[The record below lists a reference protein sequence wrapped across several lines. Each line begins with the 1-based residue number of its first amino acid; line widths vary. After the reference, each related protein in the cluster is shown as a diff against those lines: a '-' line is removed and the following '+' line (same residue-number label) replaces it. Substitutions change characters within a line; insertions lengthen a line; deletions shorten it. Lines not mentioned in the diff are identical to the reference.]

1 MNAGCPR
8 EAVWQ
13 CSVSPIFKPGRVSRL
28 LSVTTCLSLHLQV
41 WTVWNGYEK
50 SSLCRRGQTL
60 LCKLAYLKRI
70 APPLVI
76 FDQFSDVCLRG
87 LRWKFM
93 FSPRSPLLIRSAGN
107 SRSGHRWR
115 SGFFYRKSATQS
127 REWWSVHLLN
137 FIEYVDK
144 WFILCLLSIFFPKMT
159 DASSPLQRDECQ
171 VVSRSTSRSACYK

>member
-13 CSVSPIFKPGRVSRL
+13 CSVSPIFKPGRVSTL

-115 SGFFYRKSATQS
+115 SGFFLQEVSNTVQGVMECPSAQLYRIRWQVIHSLPSK
-127 REWWSVHLLN
+127 H
-137 FIEYVDK
+137 
-144 WFILCLLSIFFPKMT
+144 FF
-159 DASSPLQRDECQ
+159 S
-171 VVSRSTSRSACYK
+171 

>member
-13 CSVSPIFKPGRVSRL
+13 CSVSPIFKPGRVSTL

-60 LCKLAYLKRI
+60 LCKLAYLKRSSI
-70 APPLVI
+70 FSYTSFQTFVSEVWGGSLCFPLAHL
-76 FDQFSDVCLRG
+76 CL
-87 LRWKFM
+87 
-93 FSPRSPLLIRSAGN
+93 
-107 SRSGHRWR
+107 SGALVTVAQ
-115 SGFFYRKSATQS
+115 GIGEGQVFYRKSATQS